1 MGTVDEKDLQREI
14 QNLMQVVDSRFHSLE
29 KQTSEQ
35 HGENKQA
42 LHMLT
47 SQMATGQ
54 RQMSV
59 LIGEGP
65 LSGIIGTMQNDIKEV
80 RSEVDSLRKG
90 MLGLL
95 AAFITTIVGAVLTF
109 LLQKK

>member
-14 QNLMQVVDSRFHSLE
+14 HNLMTVVDSRFQSLE

-35 HGENKQA
+35 HGENRQV
-42 LHMLT
+42 LQTLT
-47 SQMATGQ
+47 SQFATSQ

-65 LSGIIGTMQNDIKEV
+65 LAGIIGTMQSDIKDVRDEV
-80 RSEVDSLRKG
+80 ANMKKG

-95 AAFITTIVGAVLTF
+95 AGWLMSIGGIILTY
-109 LLQKK
+109 LLSKK